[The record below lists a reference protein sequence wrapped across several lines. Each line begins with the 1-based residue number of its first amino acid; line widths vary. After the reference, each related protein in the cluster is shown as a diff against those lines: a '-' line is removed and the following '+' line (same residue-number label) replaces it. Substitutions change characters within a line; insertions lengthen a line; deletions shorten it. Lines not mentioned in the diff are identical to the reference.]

1 MQRRLQ
7 AGAQCEDLRFY
18 TPHFYRV
25 GAALCAL
32 GLDERVAEVLMGTWR
47 VRYKQLLVP
56 SLRGDSRHDSV
67 ELMSKLTLEEQRLF
81 EAGHGGV
88 LGFERY
94 RATRPLMQR
103 YVCRGH
109 VCAHVRYYISG
120 HVCVTGLQP
129 SSASGRSRRLGAKK
143 TWRWGDAHAE
153 RSTGKKQHMLR
164 FL

>member
-25 GAALCAL
+25 GAALCTL
-32 GLDERVAEVLMGTWR
+32 GLEERMAEVLMGTWR

-67 ELMSKLTLEEQRLF
+67 ELMSKLTLEEQQLF

-88 LGFERY
+88 LAFERY

-103 YVCRGH
+103 YDGFLGITTHNFCYSTPILYAPPR
-109 VCAHVRYYISG
+109 
-120 HVCVTGLQP
+120 
-129 SSASGRSRRLGAKK
+129 SAALKRKWSQQEAG
-143 TWRWGDAHAE
+143 
-153 RSTGKKQHMLR
+153 GKENMVG
-164 FL
+164 